1 MSNNMTEE
9 ADAPFKSYMI
19 DGQVV
24 KVEDEPLEILVTK
37 DDNTTEFVNTYIHKF
52 PDGSLETLPK
62 PDDSKLIK

>member
-1 MSNNMTEE
+1 MSNNMIEE

-24 KVEDEPLEILVTK
+24 KVEDEPLEVFVTK
-37 DDNTTEFVNTYIHKF
+37 DDNTTGFVETYIHTF
-52 PDGSLETLPK
+52 PDGSLEVLPK